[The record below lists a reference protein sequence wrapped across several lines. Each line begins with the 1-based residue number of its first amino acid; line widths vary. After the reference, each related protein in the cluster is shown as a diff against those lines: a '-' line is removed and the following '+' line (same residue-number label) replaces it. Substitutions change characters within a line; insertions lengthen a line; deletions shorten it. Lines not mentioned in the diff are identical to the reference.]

1 MTDEIERKTSEAGS
15 VAGSEHDT
23 EEKPEVEE
31 KEKLLNDED
40 RTDKTSHHSVKIM
53 TEDHLNK
60 DLENNDLKDNDLEDN
75 DPPAKKNEDDDEK
88 VPFYKS
94 LWFIILMS
102 GQLSSSIDC
111 MTQYDLWWPTWTLYD
126 FKWSICMIIF

>member
-1 MTDEIERKTSEAGS
+1 MADEVERKTSEAGS

-23 EEKPEVEE
+23 EEKPEVAE

-40 RTDKTSHHSVKIM
+40 RTDKTSHDSVKIM
-53 TEDHLNK
+53 TEDHVNE
-60 DLENNDLKDNDLEDN
+60 DLENNDREDN
-75 DPPAKKNEDDDEK
+75 DHPTKKNEDDDEK

-102 GQLSSSIDC
+102 GQLSLNIKRVTHC
-111 MTQYDLWWPTWTLYD
+111 DLR
-126 FKWSICMIIF
+126 

>member
-1 MTDEIERKTSEAGS
+1 MADEVERKISEAGS

-23 EEKPEVEE
+23 EEKPEVAE

-40 RTDKTSHHSVKIM
+40 RTDKTSHDSVKIM
-53 TEDHLNK
+53 TEDHVNE
-60 DLENNDLKDNDLEDN
+60 DLENN

-102 GQLSSSIDC
+102 GQLSLNLKR
-111 MTQYDLWWPTWTLYD
+111 MTHCDLR
-126 FKWSICMIIF
+126 

>member
-1 MTDEIERKTSEAGS
+1 MADEVERKISEAGS

-23 EEKPEVEE
+23 EEKPEVAE

-40 RTDKTSHHSVKIM
+40 RTDKTSHDSVKIM
-53 TEDHLNK
+53 TEDHVNE
-60 DLENNDLKDNDLEDN
+60 DLENN

-102 GQLSSSIDC
+102 GQLFLNIKQVTHC
-111 MTQYDLWWPTWTLYD
+111 DLR
-126 FKWSICMIIF
+126 

>member
-1 MTDEIERKTSEAGS
+1 MADEVERKISEAGS

-23 EEKPEVEE
+23 EEKPEVAE

-40 RTDKTSHHSVKIM
+40 RTDKTSHDSVKIM
-53 TEDHLNK
+53 TEDHVNE
-60 DLENNDLKDNDLEDN
+60 DLENN

-102 GQLSSSIDC
+102 GQLSLNIKRVAHC
-111 MTQYDLWWPTWTLYD
+111 DLR
-126 FKWSICMIIF
+126 

>member
-1 MTDEIERKTSEAGS
+1 MADEIQRKTSEAGS
-15 VAGSEHDT
+15 VTGSEHDT
-23 EEKPEVEE
+23 EEKPEVAE

-40 RTDKTSHHSVKIM
+40 RTDKTSQDSVKIM
-53 TEDHLNK
+53 TEDHLSK

-75 DPPAKKNEDDDEK
+75 DPPAKKNEEDDEK

-102 GQLSSSIDC
+102 GQLSSSIE
-111 MTQYDLWWPTWTLYD
+111 
-126 FKWSICMIIF
+126 